1 MRVLLSEP
9 LTAIRED
16 AGWKVAL
23 RLLWDKRNP
32 QEALWLGPMTG
43 PPGDLRLQK
52 TETYSERVGGG
63 GQPLTEGLFGCG
75 QETPSYVM
83 EAVHFPREGVQARA
97 SLPYKLPSEH
107 GPLSGTLAFQASS
120 F

>member
-23 RLLWDKRNP
+23 RLLWG
-32 QEALWLGPMTG
+32 QEGSTGGPLAWPYDRT
-43 PPGDLRLQK
+43 PGDLRLQK
-52 TETYSERVGGG
+52 TETYSEHVGGG

-75 QETPSYVM
+75 QETQSYVM

-97 SLPYKLPSEH
+97 SLSYKLPSEH